1 MPVTKLDHRLIFP
14 SVTNAE
20 PNGLLA
26 IGGDLSVERLLL
38 AYQNGIFPWYSDN
51 EPILWWSPN
60 PRFVLFPSDLKV
72 STTMKQLLKK
82 RTFTITFNTAF
93 KEVMENCQKVN
104 RKEQEGAW
112 INEELIKAYCQL
124 YTLGKA
130 VSVEV
135 WQDNH
140 LVGGLYGVLL
150 GKIFFGESMFS
161 LVSNASKAG
170 FITFIHHYQALGLQ
184 IIDCQVYTTHLE
196 SLGATMIPREDFLKL
211 IQLYIQRDNHF
222 QNSFKS

>member
-20 PNGLLA
+20 PDGLLA
-26 IGGDLSVERLLL
+26 LGGDLSVERLLL
-38 AYQNGIFPWYSDN
+38 AYKNGIFPWYSDN

-82 RTFTITFNTAF
+82 KIFTITFNTAF
-93 KEVMENCQKVN
+93 KEVMENCQKAN
-104 RKEQEGAW
+104 RKGQEGTW
-112 INEELIKAYCQL
+112 INEQLIKAYCQL

-130 VSVEV
+130 ISVEV

-161 LVSNASKAG
+161 LVNNASKAG
-170 FITFIHHYQALGLQ
+170 FITFIHYYQALGLQ
-184 IIDCQVYTTHLE
+184 VIDCQVYTTHLE

-211 IQLYIQRDNHF
+211 IQLYTLGENYY